1 MKFDPSTPLPWENL
15 GPHLAKPRKRV
26 GMVIDQVRC
35 VGCHACAIA
44 CKTEHDVQLGGFRI
58 RTHYLDRP
66 ERPVHGFLPMMCMHC
81 QDAPCITACP
91 SDAIVRLED
100 GRVEISKNDCE
111 MDTRCVS
118 ACPYG
123 AIHIDRQQ
131 MKADKCNFCV
141 PRTSI
146 GLEPACVEACPT
158 GTLLFGDLDD
168 PEDEVAQI
176 AARKGAQPM
185 YAEAETKPSVLYIG
199 LEPWMEQGNPGVQL
213 QSGENGV
220 IYEQGGAPPAHV
232 GGTRKKSAANPNPEN

>member
-1 MKFDPSTPLPWENL
+1 
-15 GPHLAKPRKRV
+15 
-26 GMVIDQVRC
+26 
-35 VGCHACAIA
+35 
-44 CKTEHDVQLGGFRI
+44 
-58 RTHYLDRP
+58 
-66 ERPVHGFLPMMCMHC
+66 MMCMHC

-91 SDAIVRLED
+91 NDAIVRLDD
-100 GRVEISKNDCE
+100 GRVEISKSDCD

-141 PRTSI
+141 PRTSV

-168 PEDEVAQI
+168 PEDPVAI
-176 AARKGAQPM
+176 LAAAKGAQAM
-185 YAEAETKPSVLYIG
+185 KAAAGTRPSVVYIG
-199 LEPWMEQGNPGVQL
+199 LESWMEKDNPGVQL

-220 IYEQGGAPPAHV
+220 IYEQGDAPPAHV
-232 GGTRKKSAANPNPEN
+232 GETRKKPTTRPEPEN

>member
-1 MKFDPSTPLPWENL
+1 MKVDPSAPLPWENL
-15 GPHLAKPRKRV
+15 GPHLAKKRKRV
-26 GMVIDQVRC
+26 GMVIDQARC

-58 RTHYLDRP
+58 RTHYLDHP
-66 ERPVHGFLPMMCMHC
+66 QRPVHGFLPMMCMHC

-91 SDAIVRLED
+91 NDAIVRLDD

-141 PRTSI
+141 PRTAV

-168 PEDEVAQI
+168 PDDPVAKLAVRKHARAMKEE
-176 AARKGAQPM
+176 AA
-185 YAEAETKPSVLYIG
+185 TKPSVLFIG
-199 LEPWMEQGNPGVQL
+199 LEPWMEEGDPVIQL
-213 QSGENGV
+213 QTGESGV
-220 IYEQGGAPPAHV
+220 IYEQGEFPPSHA
-232 GGTRKKSAANPNPEN
+232 GRDSKI